1 MMTPVAQN
9 ALPSLD
15 GQIIST
21 AGTFK
26 GNQAQQLIYNWT
38 DSNLPNDPKVKPFKY
53 TNREVLI
60 SNGNDSFLVAY
71 SALVEDYNKYLPI
84 AQEIIN
90 SLEITNSPSQ
100 NIPEDRIAAGI
111 CQYLISSCI

>member
-38 DSNLPNDPKVKPFKY
+38 DSNLKY
-53 TNREVLI
+53 TNMEDLI
-60 SNGNDSFLVAY
+60 SNGNDSFLIAY

-100 NIPEDRIAAGI
+100 EIPEDRIAAGI